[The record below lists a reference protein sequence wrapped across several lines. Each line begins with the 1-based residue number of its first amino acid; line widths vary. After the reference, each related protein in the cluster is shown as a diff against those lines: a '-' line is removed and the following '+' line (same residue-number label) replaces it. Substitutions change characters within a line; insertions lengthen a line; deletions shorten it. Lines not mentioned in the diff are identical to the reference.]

1 MKNNMSILFVLADV
15 HRLHEMQFWTVNLH
29 ELVCRKILK

>member
-1 MKNNMSILFVLADV
+1 MKNNTSILFVLADV